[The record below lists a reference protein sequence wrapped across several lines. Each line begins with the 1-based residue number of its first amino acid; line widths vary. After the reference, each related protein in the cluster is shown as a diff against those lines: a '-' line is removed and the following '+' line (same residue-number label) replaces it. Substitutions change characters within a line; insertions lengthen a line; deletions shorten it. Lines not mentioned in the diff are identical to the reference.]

1 MDNTN
6 KNLDT
11 MPKKSPLSFQIDLKK
26 FEKATEEEKR
36 QQDVMS
42 ESTSFLKDGLRKL
55 SKNPLAMGSI
65 IVLILIIG
73 MIFIVPHVVPYSYS
87 QIITV
92 NGRRDKTAA
101 NMAPFEYSRLE
112 QKYIDEGGKVFPH
125 IMGTDEMGRCLHRCP
140 VLYLLRCFCW
150 YSV

>member
-6 KNLDT
+6 KNLDA

-26 FEKATEEEKR
+26 FEKATDEEKR

-65 IVLILIIG
+65 VVHILIIG
-73 MIFIVPHVVPYSYS
+73 MIFIVPHIWNRNTSRKGERYSLILWE
-87 QIITV
+87 QTKWDVITL
-92 NGRRDKTAA
+92 
-101 NMAPFEYSRLE
+101 Y
-112 QKYIDEGGKVFPH
+112 
-125 IMGTDEMGRCLHRCP
+125 
-140 VLYLLRCFCW
+140 VLYTEQEYLLQ
-150 YSV
+150 